1 MIKLTRAIVD
11 ILVVNTM
18 GNNGDKEDGNDSYS
32 NLDKCINKDDD
43 DKRSNEK
50 PMMITI
56 AIMIKAIAAD
66 DNFYTCR
73 NICSS

>member
-56 AIMIKAIAAD
+56 AIMIKATTAD

>member
-1 MIKLTRAIVD
+1 
-11 ILVVNTM
+11 M

-56 AIMIKAIAAD
+56 AIMIKATTAD
-66 DNFYTCR
+66 ETFIPVGTSARLNPF
-73 NICSS
+73 SWP